1 MFALLLAEELIRGDK
16 PLPLVLEL
24 LELALP
30 LGRTIAALLE
40 VVRVRTQEEEKR
52 APRRDVQVH
61 GAEYPHR
68 LGKGVQRQFGA
79 WGLTTAEREIGQLLL
94 QGLSHKEIA
103 RLRDTG
109 EATVRR
115 QATSLYRKA
124 DLGGRAALSAFFLGA
139 CSMSPRMTLPRDGRS
154 SREGKRRRWVE
165 GAVRRTCQHR
175 FPHLP
180 GTSPTLDT

>member
-1 MFALLLAEELIRGDK
+1 MTSRSY
-16 PLPLVLEL
+16 LVLEL

-40 VVRVRTQEEEKR
+40 VVRVRTQEEENR

-61 GAEYPHR
+61 GAEYPHG

-124 DLGGRAALSAFFLGA
+124 DLGGRAALSAFFLEA
-139 CSMSPRMTLPRDGRS
+139 CSRSPRMTLPRDGRS
-154 SREGKRRRWVE
+154 CREGERRRWVE
-165 GAVRRTCQHR
+165 GGGEKDVPAPLPASSR
-175 FPHLP
+175 HL
-180 GTSPTLDT
+180 

>member
-103 RLRDTG
+103 RRRDTG

-139 CSMSPRMTLPRDGRS
+139 CSIGPPPEEWR
-154 SREGKRRRWVE
+154 V
-165 GAVRRTCQHR
+165 C
-175 FPHLP
+175 
-180 GTSPTLDT
+180 